1 MEYEKKERIKIYN
14 LKKKKKEK
22 KIYLDVIKKKVDEY
36 LKYL

>member
-1 MEYEKKERIKIYN
+1 MEYEKKERIEIYN